1 MSDLH
6 KRMHQQLLD
15 MLGATDHEDAAG
27 IIAGFHGAKLA
38 TLEKGEE
45 ATYRAWFFAEQGKPY
60 DGMWQFARA
69 AWMARAGVEAT
80 RLSQGAQGEAVAPAQ
95 LADYIIG
102 NFELIGRSIDERMR
116 DDLIA
121 VLGAAKKLYTHP
133 PERAAVPDGWKITR
147 TDDVIFPVRIAGP
160 EGHVWHPEGGSPAA
174 RLALALLTAATQ
186 PPEGARVVDDDGL
199 YYLQDSR
206 SYVGNCP
213 QWWAKDRA
221 GYTSRL
227 DEAHRFT
234 FDEAMQQHRERDTD
248 IPWPCAEIDALARR
262 TVDHQHM
269 RSIREQRAKLS
280 DAPTLDGKEV
290 T

>member
-1 MSDLH
+1 MSELH

-15 MLGATDHEDAAG
+15 MLGATDHEDAAR
-27 IIAGFHGAKLA
+27 IIAGFQGA
-38 TLEKGEE
+38 TL
-45 ATYRAWFFAEQGKPY
+45 
-60 DGMWQFARA
+60 
-69 AWMARAGVEAT
+69 
-80 RLSQGAQGEAVAPAQ
+80 SAQGEADAHDLAIGRRWREDCSLETWFPITARSQKSMLEQITAATDILRPYFKNVAPMPGDCMIGISREVTLCGYARDVVDQ
-95 LADYIIG
+95 LKAMQNEDA
-102 NFELIGRSIDERMR
+102 S
-116 DDLIA
+116 
-121 VLGAAKKLYTHP
+121 
-133 PERAAVPDGWKITR
+133 ERAAVPEGWKITR
-147 TDDVIFPVRIAGP
+147 TDDAIFPVRIAGP

-186 PPEGARVVDDDGL
+186 PPEGARVVDEDGL

-248 IPWPCAEIDALARR
+248 IPWPCAEIDSLARR

-280 DAPTLDGKEV
+280 DAPTLDGKDGA
-290 T
+290 